1 MNNIGEKATG
11 ISESE
16 YVIRSLNFKLTD
28 LYDEPVFVLFSKREE
43 GGVRGTLVPWFL
55 KVDKSG

>member
-1 MNNIGEKATG
+1 MFKIKKNKNI
-11 ISESE
+11 
-16 YVIRSLNFKLTD
+16 
-28 LYDEPVFVLFSKREE
+28 FVLFSKREE